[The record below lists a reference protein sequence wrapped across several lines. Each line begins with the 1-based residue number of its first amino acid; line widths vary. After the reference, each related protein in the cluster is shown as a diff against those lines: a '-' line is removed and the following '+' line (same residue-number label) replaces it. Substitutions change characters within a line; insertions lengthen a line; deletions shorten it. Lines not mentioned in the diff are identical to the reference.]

1 MLVGGAAASVAL
13 WRFLMVMPAPAR
25 DAHEQLRRADRSALD
40 GVLRHVAP
48 Q

>member
-13 WRFLMVMPAPAR
+13 WRFLMVMPVPAR
-25 DAHEQLRRADRSALD
+25 DGHEQLGRADRRALD

-48 Q
+48 E